1 MFPGQRLDA
10 CGGSGRLGESI
21 GSGRFRCSVSK
32 GPPSLSPT
40 RNRQAARPMPTNGY
54 AACRTRT
61 SRTSCATIR
70 SRRPEAPLDCRRP
83 LILNFFSSL
92 SAVAAASFNPAS
104 MRSHS
109 RPYSGPV
116 LPRDLT
122 EPARF
127 KNSFAPIR
135 LLRIFILQL
144 LRGDLCNTISYQ
156 TDATCLYQKLGVKP
170 PRPYAP
176 RW

>member
-1 MFPGQRLDA
+1 MSRFAFGLRYFLF
-10 CGGSGRLGESI
+10 GLGSALNTGEHVTRSI
-21 GSGRFRCSVSK
+21 DS
-32 GPPSLSPT
+32 
-40 RNRQAARPMPTNGY
+40 AARLSQTFDL
-54 AACRTRT
+54 
-61 SRTSCATIR
+61 
-70 SRRPEAPLDCRRP
+70 E
-83 LILNFFSSL
+83 FFSSL

-109 RPYSGPV
+109 RPHSGPV

-122 EPARF
+122 EPSRF

-156 TDATCLYQKLGVKP
+156 TDATCLT
-170 PRPYAP
+170 RNWA
-176 RW
+176 

>member
-10 CGGSGRLGESI
+10 CGGSGRGIHWLGAVPV
-21 GSGRFRCSVSK
+21 FRIERAAQPVAHKKPASRSADAYK
-32 GPPSLSPT
+32 RLRRLQDQDIQNKLRNDSLSPA
-40 RNRQAARPMPTNGY
+40 RSAARLSQTFGL
-54 AACRTRT
+54 
-61 SRTSCATIR
+61 
-70 SRRPEAPLDCRRP
+70 E
-83 LILNFFSSL
+83 FFSSL

-122 EPARF
+122 EPSRF

-156 TDATCLYQKLGVKP
+156 TDATCLT
-170 PRPYAP
+170 RNWA
-176 RW
+176 

>member
-1 MFPGQRLDA
+1 MPLERAGRAGDRAEPGIPLHLSQRLTA
-10 CGGSGRLGESI
+10 LANCVPMRSALAARRTEVLISSLGCQNESI
-21 GSGRFRCSVSK
+21 SA
-32 GPPSLSPT
+32 PHL
-40 RNRQAARPMPTNGY
+40 
-54 AACRTRT
+54 
-61 SRTSCATIR
+61 R
-70 SRRPEAPLDCRRP
+70 SALA
-83 LILNFFSSL
+83 LQSQHA
-92 SAVAAASFNPAS
+92 AVAGSCCFNFSDLSEVNRASAASFNPAS

-127 KNSFAPIR
+127 KNSFAPVR

-156 TDATCLYQKLGVKP
+156 TDATCLT
-170 PRPYAP
+170 RNWA
-176 RW
+176 